1 MDNKIDEVISELPMF
16 DTVIQ
21 EIMAVINDE
30 RTTAS
35 KLEKIIQ
42 KDPVLSLKMIKL
54 ANSTFFSPVRP
65 ITTIAHAIR
74 FIGFSTLKSLVYS
87 IALQSI
93 GKKGSVVPQEIK
105 KIQQKCLVN
114 GIVAMMLGRA
124 YLKNNRLAYTV
135 DTFYTLGLFHDIG
148 FLVLANYD
156 MEKIY
161 RPMLNKIK
169 DGISLAEA
177 EGQLSHSRIGA
188 ELMRKW
194 QIPEIYSEFT
204 LNHNS
209 TKFEVSNK
217 LYILHRIIQIADSIS
232 AVLEYDD
239 FASKEIDL
247 KKELAELEISED
259 DFFDENGE
267 IEPIREFIDNMLSGF
282 AI

>member
-1 MDNKIDEVISELPMF
+1 MDNKIDEIISDLPMF

-54 ANSTFFSPVRP
+54 ANSSFFSPVRP

-93 GKKGSVVPQEIK
+93 GKKGSVIPQEIK
-105 KIQQKCLVN
+105 KIQRKCLVN
-114 GIVAMMLGRA
+114 GIIAMMLGRA

-135 DTFYTLGLFHDIG
+135 DNFYTLGLFHDIG

-209 TKFEVSNK
+209 IKFEEGNK

-282 AI
+282 AV

>member
-1 MDNKIDEVISELPMF
+1 MDNEIEKIISDLPMF

-21 EIMAVINDE
+21 EIMTVINDE
-30 RTTAS
+30 KTTAS

-42 KDPVLSLKMIKL
+42 KDPVLSLKIIKL
-54 ANSTFFSPVRP
+54 ANSSFFSPVRP
-65 ITTIAHAIR
+65 ITTIAHAVR

-93 GKKGSVVPQEIK
+93 GKKGSVVPREIK

-124 YLKNNRLAYTV
+124 YLKNNKLAYTV
-135 DTFYTLGLFHDIG
+135 DNFYTLGLFHDIG

-161 RPMLNKIK
+161 KPMLNRIK
-169 DGISLAEA
+169 DGVPLAEA
-177 EGQLSHSRIGA
+177 EGQFSHSIIGA

-194 QIPEIYSEFT
+194 RIPEIYSEFT
-204 LNHNS
+204 LNHDSIELEQN
-209 TKFEVSNK
+209 NK

-247 KKELAELEISED
+247 KKELTELEIDGD

-267 IEPIREFIDNMLSGF
+267 LAPIKEFIDSMLSGF
-282 AI
+282 AV